1 MDKKNLM
8 SQAAQPVNKLTI
20 QDLPI
25 ELVELSEEI
34 LSEVRGGWKN
44 LDNLAVLQPLGGVR
58 YIIWNT
64 PHLGSPKSP
73 PPVRIPDAI

>member
-1 MDKKNLM
+1 MDKKNLI

-20 QDLPI
+20 QYLAIDLI
-25 ELVELSEEI
+25 ELSEEI

-44 LDNLAVLQPLGGVR
+44 LDNLAVLQPLGGIR

-64 PHLGSPKSP
+64 SHPSIPKSP